1 MTHPL
6 NLKWM
11 RWIAACAYVLLTT
24 LAGCASASDNT
35 PAHLRFGA
43 GPLPGDAQM
52 YSFGVVQDPAY
63 FESHIEHAQRYYGT
77 VPKDR
82 IWSITRA
89 GSAPATMGGL
99 RLYYPLSVRWQLK
112 DGRQFIL
119 EDIDIAAIMRDYFK
133 TNTIL
138 LQHQREGRERIH
150 GDYNPSLVHEI
161 RDDSLVIKWLLTI
174 NKTPMAIR
182 LGPQGVNT
190 KLQLVDE
197 EIPVITLK
205 GNPTSGIDFSKRW
218 ETRNFSRPVIVP
230 APLMT
235 LKRAADV

>member
-1 MTHPL
+1 MIHPV
-6 NLKWM
+6 KSAWT
-11 RWIAACAYVLLTT
+11 RWIAAWAYVLLTT
-24 LAGCASASDNT
+24 LTGCASAGDST
-35 PAHLRFGA
+35 PAHLRFGT

-52 YSFGVVQDPAY
+52 YSAGSVQDRDY
-63 FESHIEHAQRYYGT
+63 YLSNIEHAQDYFGLFPAVRSWEDIGP
-77 VPKDR
+77 VR
-82 IWSITRA
+82 
-89 GSAPATMGGL
+89 APAMLGGL

-218 ETRNFSRPVIVP
+218 ETRNFS
-230 APLMT
+230 
-235 LKRAADV
+235 K